1 MCNIAENVFTYLII
15 SYFQLEEWEALDKE
29 QLRQD
34 LQVIQFILISC
45 VTVEWDQKQ
54 VTVSI
59 GQNPVSCID

>member
-1 MCNIAENVFTYLII
+1 MCNIAESVFTYLII

-34 LQVIQFILISC
+34 LQVIQFILINC

>member
-1 MCNIAENVFTYLII
+1 MCNIAESVFTYLI

-34 LQVIQFILISC
+34 LQVIQFILINC

-54 VTVSI
+54 VTVSKA
-59 GQNPVSCID
+59 CLLY